1 MEKGILGVLLTLV
14 GLICLISGTV
24 VVYADGIPDMKQVS
38 AFASLAAVL
47 IITGIQL
54 VRTSKDFTSAD

>member
-24 VVYADGIPDMKQVS
+24 VVYADGIPDMRQVS
-38 AFASLAAVL
+38 VFASLGAVL
-47 IITGIQL
+47 IISGIQL